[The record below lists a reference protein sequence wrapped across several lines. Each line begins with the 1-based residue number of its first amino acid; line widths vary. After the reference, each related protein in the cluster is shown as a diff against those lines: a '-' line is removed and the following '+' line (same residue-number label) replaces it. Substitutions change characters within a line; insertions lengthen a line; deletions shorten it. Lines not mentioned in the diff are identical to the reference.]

1 MSDTWNGEENRDL
14 VADSQDNLKVAVDK
28 VAETLDMTVS
38 QVIGDDGPSTKQI
51 IVRTTDVDHE
61 RWKAAAQKSGKSM
74 SQFIRDAVN
83 SRVSETLDCQHPTN
97 MRRYY
102 PWAEFCLKC
111 NTRLR
116 G

>member
-38 QVIGDDGPSTKQI
+38 QVIGDDGPSTKQM

-61 RWKAAAQKSGKSM
+61 RWKAAAQKK
-74 SQFIRDAVN
+74 
-83 SRVSETLDCQHPTN
+83 HPTN